1 MPKQARLKAGLAI
14 LCLLIP
20 TTCVWAQQPA
30 AIVEAIQAPSSGL
43 QPFDFVTPGQVFALG
58 TDGRLT
64 LGYLA
69 SCQRERIE
77 GGRVTIGTAQS
88 TVEGGTIK
96 RLKVACDGGALQLGD
111 EAKQQSAVVVFREGP
126 TLSKDLPKPQ
136 VVLYGISP
144 VVKLAKAGAELEI
157 RRLDQPAQPVTIAM
171 THAAEDL
178 GRKGVSLAPGGLY
191 AARAGDRAIVF
202 KIDPAAIGG
211 RGPVVGR
218 LLSF

>member
-1 MPKQARLKAGLAI
+1 MSARRGSALASALVWLFLTAMPARAE
-14 LCLLIP
+14 
-20 TTCVWAQQPA
+20 QPA
-30 AIVEAIQAPSSGL
+30 AIVEAVQAPSSGI
-43 QPFDFVTPGQVFALG
+43 QAFDFVAPGQVIVLG
-58 TDGRLT
+58 ADGKLT

-77 GGRVTIGTAQS
+77 GGRVMIGTDQS

-111 EAKQQSAVVVFREGP
+111 QAQQQSAVVVFREGP
-126 TLSKDLPKPQ
+126 TQSKDLPKPQ
-136 VVLYGISP
+136 VVLYGVSP
-144 VVKLAKAGAELEI
+144 VVKLDKAGAELEI
-157 RRLDQPAQPVTIAM
+157 KRLDQPAQPVTIAM

-178 GRKGVSLAPGGLY
+178 SRLGVSLAPGGLY